1 VARHRRLLLVALVA
15 AALFG
20 VWIAFMPHSPNGV
33 RDLADDAGPYA
44 VLAVLGVWLVATP
57 SLISGV
63 LLAGATGMLLGPL
76 EGSIVTVGGLVI
88 GATAAF
94 LIGRRLGGN
103 ALGAF
108 GGRTEKVVTALET
121 RSFRSM
127 LCLRA
132 APAMPAT
139 GISYAAGMS
148 RIGLGTFVAATA
160 IGGAPRGIAYAVL
173 GSNVGDPSALAVAAP
188 VVVLVA
194 MAVIGTAVA
203 GATFWPR
210 RKGSDPFVT
219 NTSIAT
225 D

>member
-1 VARHRRLLLVALVA
+1 MARHRRLLFVALA
-15 AALFG
+15 AATLFG
-20 VWIAFMPHSPNGV
+20 LWIAFMPHSTHGV
-33 RDLADDAGPYA
+33 RDLADDAGPFA
-44 VLAVLGVWLVATP
+44 VLALLGVWLVATP

-76 EGSIVTVGGLVI
+76 EGSIVTVAGLVL

-94 LIGRRLGGN
+94 FIGRRLGGN
-103 ALGAF
+103 ALGKF
-108 GGRTEKVVTALET
+108 GGRTEKIVAALEA

-139 GISYAAGMS
+139 GISYVAGMS
-148 RIGLGTFVAATA
+148 RISLGTFVAATA

-188 VVVLVA
+188 AVVLIA
-194 MAVIGTAVA
+194 MAVLGTALA
-203 GATFWPR
+203 GATF
-210 RKGSDPFVT
+210 RKGSDPSVT
-219 NTSIAT
+219 NASIAPN
-225 D
+225 

>member
-1 VARHRRLLLVALVA
+1 MERNRRLLLVVLGA

-20 VWIAFMPHSPNGV
+20 LWMAFMPHSPSGV
-33 RDLADDAGPYA
+33 REFAARSGPYA
-44 VLAVLGVWLVATP
+44 ALAVLGVWVVATP
-57 SLISGV
+57 SLVSGAV
-63 LLAGATGMLLGPL
+63 LAAAGGMLLGPL
-76 EGSIVTVGGLVI
+76 EGSIVTVAGLTL

-94 LIGRRLGGN
+94 CIGRRLGGN
-103 ALGAF
+103 ALRGS
-108 GGRTEKVVTALET
+108 GGRTQTVVTALEK

-139 GISYAAGMS
+139 LISYGAGMS

-160 IGGAPRGIAYAVL
+160 LGGAPRGIAYAVL
-173 GSNVGDPSALAVAAP
+173 GSNATDPSAVAVAAP

-210 RKGSDPFVT
+210 RS
-219 NTSIAT
+219 AA
-225 D
+225 

>member
-1 VARHRRLLLVALVA
+1 
-15 AALFG
+15 
-20 VWIAFMPHSPNGV
+20 MPHSPDGV

-160 IGGAPRGIAYAVL
+160 VGGAPRGIAYAVL

-188 VVVLVA
+188 VVVLIA
-194 MAVIGTAVA
+194 MAIVGTVVA

-210 RKGSDPFVT
+210 KRGLTPSAPPA
-219 NTSIAT
+219 SIAT